1 MTSLLARL
9 APLAIIAVLIAVD
22 VSFYRR
28 TGEWDA
34 LVFLAVLVGIALV
47 YLFVAKP
54 WQGWS

>member
-1 MTSLLARL
+1 MTRLLARL
-9 APLAIIAVLIAVD
+9 APLALIALLIVLD

-34 LVFLAVLVGIALV
+34 LVFLAVLLGVALV
-47 YLFVAKP
+47 YCLIAKP